1 MTFKAEQFV
10 IGSLAITDPTVVI
23 HMASDL
29 LINHPVRQLAE
40 KTHFRKVGPPTA
52 SMVSLSDQQP
62 DYDFA
67 LGLGE
72 VRS

>member
-1 MTFKAEQFV
+1 MAFKAEQLT
-10 IGSLAITDPTVVI
+10 IGCLALKAPTVIIDV
-23 HMASDL
+23 AADL